1 MSKKKNTVFLIVQDN
16 EDARPIIEAVEQDNP
31 DANIQYQP
39 GMVRMEAAGRLV
51 VNRETVE
58 DKVGREWD
66 VQELH
71 LNLVSLT
78 GNVEEDEDKFEISWH
93 S

>member
-1 MSKKKNTVFLIVQDN
+1 MSDKKNTVFLIVQDN

-39 GMVRMEAAGRLV
+39 GMVRMECAGSMV

-58 DKVGREWD
+58 EQIGREWD

-71 LNLVSLT
+71 LVLVSLA
-78 GNVEEDEDKFEISWH
+78 GNVDEDEDKFELSWH
-93 S
+93 

>member
-1 MSKKKNTVFLIVQDN
+1 MLDKKNTVFLIVQDN

-39 GMVRMEAAGRLV
+39 GMVRMEGAGQLV

-58 DKVGREWD
+58 EQVGREWD

-71 LNLVSLT
+71 LVLVSLA
-78 GNVEEDEDKFEISWH
+78 GNVDEDEDKFELSWH
-93 S
+93 